1 MGDNLRQLG
10 RQLAEIWKQLG
21 VNQRVSVVLGAGV
34 VVAGLL
40 GLSLWSNRPDYALL
54 YGKLDD
60 GEAAKVMAALDDAK
74 VPYQTGRG
82 GSSILVPSDKVYQMR
97 AQLAGKGI
105 PRGEGVGFE
114 IFDKPNFGISDFVQ
128 RANYL
133 RAVQGELA
141 RTIGQID
148 MVESARV
155 MIVMPENR
163 LLVDSQKK
171 PTASVFVR
179 TKSNGQLPASAVNSI
194 RFLVANAVEGLQANS
209 VSVVDNL
216 GNVLSENQEEN
227 SVVGMSNN
235 QLTAR
240 RNTEQYLAK
249 KAEGMLEKVLGP
261 GQAIVRVA
269 AEINWD
275 TITRTEEKF
284 DPDGQVARS
293 TTLNDETTTTTSAG
307 GGDSSSAGGAGGG
320 GGGTAGGPAGVA
332 SNTANGA
339 ADSGN
344 STTTQSNTS
353 NSQTK
358 KKVTQSQYEVGKT
371 SISTLLSAGGLRR
384 LSVAVFVSQ
393 KMEGEGAERKPV
405 ARSDEEMQKLKRIVQ
420 SAVGIVENDPARK
433 DELTLEQ
440 LPFNEQPAIE
450 LSQRLETDGKRQF
463 YWEIGKNVLFAVIAL
478 IMFMVFLKLLKKT
491 TSADIP
497 VHLPAGG
504 ETGSFHPAEA
514 GEGEAGAGW
523 RKDAKAGV
531 VTVEVLNALI
541 KENPANMTQAVRSW
555 LASGNKSN

>member
-10 RQLAEIWKQLG
+10 QQLAEIWKQLG

-34 VVAGLL
+34 VVAGLI

-60 GEAAKVMAALDDAK
+60 AEAAKVIGALDDAK

-148 MVESARV
+148 TVESARV

-179 TKSNGQLPASAVNSI
+179 TKGNGVLPVSAVNSI

-216 GNVLSENQEEN
+216 GNVLSENQEED
-227 SVVGMSNN
+227 SVAGMSNN
-235 QLTAR
+235 QLSAR
-240 RNTEQYLAK
+240 RNLEQYLSK

-293 TTLNDETTTTTSAG
+293 TTLNDETTTTTTSGA
-307 GGDSSSAGGAGGG
+307 GDSNNSNGNSA
-320 GGGTAGGPAGVA
+320 AGGPAGVA

-339 ADSGN
+339 ADNGN
-344 STTTQSNTS
+344 SSTTQSTAS

-371 SISTLLSAGGLRR
+371 SISTLLAAGGLRR
-384 LSVAVFVSQ
+384 LSAAVFVSQ
-393 KMEGEGAERKPV
+393 KMEGEGKDRKPV

-420 SAVGIVENDPARK
+420 SAVGIVENDPTRK

-450 LSQRLETDGKRQF
+450 LSQRLESDGNRQF
-463 YWEIGKNVLFAVIAL
+463 YWEIGKNVLFAAIGLV
-478 IMFMVFLKLLKKT
+478 MFMVFLKLLKKT
-491 TSADIP
+491 TSSDIP
-497 VHLPAGG
+497 IVMSTGGDGVAIAG
-504 ETGSFHPAEA
+504 AEA
-514 GEGEAGAGW
+514 GDGDGGGGW
-523 RKDAKAGV
+523 RKEAKPGV

-555 LASGNKSN
+555 LSAGNKSN